1 MKEIR
6 SAPEPSAPTPS
17 HTSSQGST
25 AMLGKRRLDAMDFS
39 TMVLD
44 LGAKQGSR
52 EDSNLKRP
60 PPISS
65 SGSVHSEGRFG
76 QSIRHVGP
84 T

>member
-6 SAPEPSAPTPS
+6 SAPEPSALTPS
-17 HTSSQGST
+17 HTSSQGSN

-52 EDSNLKRP
+52 EDSNLKSKYFSAYLQNQVFRK
-60 PPISS
+60 
-65 SGSVHSEGRFG
+65 GAKM
-76 QSIRHVGP
+76 
-84 T
+84 